1 MYVCMYDMYVYC
13 AEFGRVGQTVR
24 A

>member
-1 MYVCMYDMYVYC
+1 MYDMYVYC